1 MTTCHFAVG
10 SSVDGCMVTFYKNS
24 TGYESDSVY
33 EILIPH
39 NGSLISTAVIER
51 PEFLLFKGNTSYIAK
66 GSGAVNGIVV
76 DECEATFEFVL
87 PEFNDCP
94 LGENICFSMT
104 VVILVMDNLVS
115 VFYMLVF
122 EYISMVS

>member
-1 MTTCHFAVG
+1 
-10 SSVDGCMVTFYKNS
+10 MVSFYKHA

-51 PEFLLFKGNTSYIAK
+51 PGYFLFEGNMSYIAK
-66 GSGAVNGIVV
+66 GSGTVNGIVV
-76 DECEATFEFVL
+76 DECEATVEFVL
-87 PEFNDCP
+87 PEFNENDCP

-104 VVILVMDNLVS
+104 VVI
-115 VFYMLVF
+115 FAF
-122 EYISMVS
+122 

>member
-1 MTTCHFAVG
+1 MITCHFAVG

-24 TGYESDSVY
+24 TEYESDSVY

-51 PEFLLFKGNTSYIAK
+51 PEYFLFKGNTSYIAK
-66 GSGAVNGIVV
+66 GSSTVNGIVV
-76 DECEATFEFVL
+76 DEFEATVEFVL
-87 PEFNDCP
+87 PEVNENDCP

-104 VVILVMDNLVS
+104 VII
-115 VFYMLVF
+115 FAF
-122 EYISMVS
+122 